1 MRQSE
6 VRVRAGVE
14 AWHLVKVHWLEYRF
28 RVLWADFTFFLD
40 TGSTQREARHSNL
53 QLRAQAAGTSHK
65 EQWEEKVVAEAVTEA
80 HPGVLAML
88 A

>member
-53 QLRAQAAGTSHK
+53 QLRALRHRQ
-65 EQWEEKVVAEAVTEA
+65 
-80 HPGVLAML
+80 LAL
-88 A
+88 STKNSGKKR